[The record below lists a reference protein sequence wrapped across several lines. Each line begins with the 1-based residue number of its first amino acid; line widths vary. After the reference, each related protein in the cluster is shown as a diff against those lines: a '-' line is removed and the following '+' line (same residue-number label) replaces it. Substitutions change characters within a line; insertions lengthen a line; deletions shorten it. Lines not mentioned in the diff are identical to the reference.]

1 MSTAYARSRLPATAL
16 GLVALVFTATTPV
29 LAQTA
34 WDRQDQ
40 ADMLG
45 RLTAQGLVRSMDS
58 VRARTD
64 QRDRAPAPTRSREAD
79 RDNAAGVDPRRSFAH
94 ESGARTP
101 PAAGATMLSDVEATT
116 KPTPTPTRERRA
128 REL

>member
-1 MSTAYARSRLPATAL
+1 MSTARSRLPATAL
-16 GLVALVFTATTPV
+16 SLVALVFTATTPV

-34 WDRQDQ
+34 WDTQDQ

-58 VRARTD
+58 VRARAD
-64 QRDRAPAPTRSREAD
+64 ERDRAPAPARLREAD
-79 RDNAAGVDPRRSFAH
+79 YDHAAGVDSRRSFGH

-101 PAAGATMLSDVEATT
+101 PAAGATVLSGAEATT
-116 KPTPTPTRERRA
+116 KAPLPPARERHA